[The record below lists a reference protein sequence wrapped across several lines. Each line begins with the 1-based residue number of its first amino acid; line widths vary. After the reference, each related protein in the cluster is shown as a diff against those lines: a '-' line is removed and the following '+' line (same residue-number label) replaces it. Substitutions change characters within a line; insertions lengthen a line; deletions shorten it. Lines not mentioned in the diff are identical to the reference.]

1 VAAADD
7 VMGENSGQVGE
18 EVPSSIPEL
27 QMGSTDIRLHLIGD
41 GKHTSKSSSMSVE
54 VIRGM
59 SGGIQ
64 SSCPMIVKP
73 GAKEVRRCEE
83 CLCQSNQQ
91 MAEPVIG

>member
-1 VAAADD
+1 VVAADD
-7 VMGENSGQVGE
+7 VMGENSDQVGE

-41 GKHTSKSSSMSVE
+41 GKHTSKSS
-54 VIRGM
+54 
-59 SGGIQ
+59 
-64 SSCPMIVKP
+64 CPMIVKP
-73 GAKEVRRCEE
+73 GAKEARRCEE